1 MKAKKIVAIV
11 MGTALLG
18 TVAVGMSACT
28 KKAEKPES
36 LKEGTLAIADYAAKY
51 ESQYSKKAYTGI
63 ETVYSLDY
71 STVVT
76 SAHLAQGYLVIK
88 ESGDKYG
95 VMNAMTGK
103 KILTGLVNIP
113 ENEQWGGFNVIAVNT
128 STTDPNE
135 YAYYMYDGT
144 QVLAAGIYGYPEAV
158 DIDQYYV
165 GNDTEK
171 STVGHIII
179 EKTVNEEP
187 VEVEVFVKLTVD
199 EKTQEQT
206 FSIVKESD
214 LKVYAPEYDKG
225 TDHSGLKHGIYSVSE
240 TRPVDGDIKDYKFSQ
255 TGNKFTFYKGSE
267 ETGSVDLTNGEPL
280 AFMGNSLY
288 YTVSVAVSPDA
299 TEGYNMTALGSKVDY
314 SLYKYDVVANTTTE
328 LCYDVIVTEMEAIY
342 NYKTKA
348 YDAAIISGMKI
359 SDDGVAYGS
368 DEFAYIVNND
378 FELCHDV
385 TGLLREAPGTIY
397 DLGSDK
403 YLVGNVIVDSE
414 LKVVSSVDSY
424 NSRIYADQG
433 LIGIYSDGNYGFTDL
448 SGKVVIEPK
457 YSGTIRFYGDVAY
470 TTDAYSGEKVL
481 LKKDGT
487 VTKISDLEK
496 SANENVTKNVTVR
509 DGIYYIT
516 TVTTTTVDSVPTTK
530 TVIDVYTFDG
540 KLLKSFENPMM
551 GSGVPTYQNGAYYIS
566 EMKTTGSGVNTKV
579 TGIVYKIV

>member
-71 STVVT
+71 STVET
-76 SAHLAQGYLVIK
+76 SAHLASGYVVIK
-88 ESGDKYG
+88 ESGDKFG

-128 STTDPNE
+128 SKTDPNE

-144 QVLAAGIYGYPEAV
+144 QVLAAGVYGYPEAV
-158 DIDQYYV
+158 EIDQYYV

-240 TRPVDGDIKDYKFSQ
+240 TRPVDGDIKDYKLSKI
-255 TGNKFTFYKGSE
+255 GNKLTFYKGSE
-267 ETGSVDLTNGEPL
+267 ETGSVDLTNGEVL

-299 TEGYNMTALGSKVDY
+299 TEGYNMTAIGSKVDY

-348 YDAAIISGMKI
+348 YDAAIISGVKI

-414 LKVVSSVDSY
+414 FKVVSSVDTYS
-424 NSRIYADQG
+424 SDIKIYAEQG
-433 LIGIYSDGNYGFTDL
+433 LISITDGNGYGGYYGFTDL

-457 YSGTIRFYGDVAY
+457 YRGQYGAPVFYGDVALV
-470 TTDAYSGEKVL
+470 ANEKGEEVL

-487 VTKISDLEK
+487 VVIVEDLIKSDNEK
-496 SANENVTKNVTVR
+496 VTKEI
-509 DGIYYIT
+509 DGGDNFYVI
-516 TVTTTTVDSVPTTK
+516 TTTTEVEGSDDKVEVTYYSL
-530 TVIDVYTFDG
+530 DG
-540 KLLKSFENPMM
+540 KVLKTFNHGNVISRETNY
-551 GSGVPTYQNGAYYIS
+551 GVLINETVTDA
-566 EMKTTGSGVNTKV
+566 TTGDVTVN
-579 TGIVYKIV
+579 VYKLV